1 MEEKYKKRSHDD
13 EEHHGRDKHDEEDT
27 GEHESPLLDQ
37 DAAGEED
44 EPVIVP
50 VEKSIGEGRDNLRQR
65 EAWFRR
71 RSGMRS

>member
-1 MEEKYKKRSHDD
+1 MEEKHKKRSHDD
-13 EEHHGRDKHDEEDT
+13 EEHHGRDKHEEDT
-27 GEHESPLLDQ
+27 GEHESPLPEE

-65 EAWFRR
+65 ESWFRR
-71 RSGMRS
+71 RSGGMRS